1 MNKRQRKKKGL
12 LDQTIKIG
20 SRVLVVEN
28 TSGGHPTG
36 TIGDVVDIDSKD
48 VYGVLALYKYP
59 DGDEKVMALLHK
71 TGDLKKLQSRGRRY
85 FL

>member
-20 SRVLVVEN
+20 SRVLVVKN
-28 TSGGHPTG
+28 TMNGHEVG
-36 TIGDVVDIDSKD
+36 TIGDVVGIRIT
-48 VYGVLALYKYP
+48 GNMEVLAPYVFEGGFESVFSLTHQP
-59 DGDEKVMALLHK
+59 S
-71 TGDLKKLQSRGRRY
+71 DLKKLQSRGRRY